1 MIYNAYLAIV
11 QFIELGGDVL
21 YLIAAV
27 TFLMW
32 TLIFE
37 RFWFFR
43 TEHKNLVR
51 EATERWEQRPER
63 RS

>member
-1 MIYNAYLAIV
+1 MFYDAYLAII

-21 YLIAAV
+21 YLIAAL

-37 RFWFFR
+37 RFW
-43 TEHKNLVR
+43 
-51 EATERWEQRPER
+51 
-63 RS
+63 